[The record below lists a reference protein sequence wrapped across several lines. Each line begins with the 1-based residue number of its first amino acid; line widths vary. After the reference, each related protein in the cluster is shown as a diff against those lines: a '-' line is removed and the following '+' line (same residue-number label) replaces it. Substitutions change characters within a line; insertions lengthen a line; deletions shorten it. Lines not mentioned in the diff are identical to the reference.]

1 MSMCPDLN
9 EMRVNRI
16 ANSIR
21 KDNELDDEQ
30 KSDLYMFLGE
40 LYGCM
45 KLLDIMNKKEN

>member
-1 MSMCPDLN
+1 MAMCPDLN
-9 EMRVNRI
+9 ETRVNLI

-21 KDNELDDEQ
+21 KDNELNDEQ
-30 KSDLYMFLGE
+30 KSDLYMFFGE